1 LAPYRIL
8 LPVGLGTAL
17 SLIGDVSLYTVL
29 PTYTAEAGV
38 LLASVG
44 ILLSANR
51 FIRLGTNGLV
61 GWLCD
66 RWSQPRV
73 FVLALFLG
81 ALSTAVYAFTR
92 GFWPLLAGR
101 LLWGI
106 AWSGIWIAGNG
117 IVLNAAG
124 IANRGRWVGYY
135 HVAFFLGTSVGA
147 LLGGALTDWLGYHQA
162 MAIAAGLALLG
173 ALIAWLFLPEE
184 VGDWRLEVPNLQ
196 SPMEHRTIADGVSDN
211 RRWDIDQS
219 PISNLPTVE
228 PAAMTRVNVAEMASA
243 TALLGVSRLVVAGFM
258 VSTLG
263 LFLLERLG
271 ESVVVSGQTLGV
283 ATLTGLGL
291 GLSTLLSMLAAAFL
305 GNLSDRAHSRWR
317 IAAAGLIPGIVGF
330 GLMAW
335 GTPVAILSGLLL
347 TAVTSGSNQGLSTA
361 LIGDLSREA
370 TRGRWLG
377 VLYTVGD
384 LGSAIGPPLAYAL
397 IPFWGTPGIY
407 WLSLV
412 ILAFMFLAAVP
423 WATLGD

>member
-1 LAPYRIL
+1 MVYFRSQLAPYRIL

-29 PTYTAEAGV
+29 PTHATQAGV

-51 FIRLGTNGLV
+51 FIRLGTNGV
-61 GWLCD
+61 AGWLCD
-66 RWSQPRV
+66 RWPLRRV
-73 FVLALFLG
+73 FLLALFLG

-92 GFWPLLAGR
+92 GFWPLLVGR

-117 IVLNAAG
+117 IVLDAAG
-124 IANRGRWVGYY
+124 ITTRGRWVGYY
-135 HVAFFLGTSVGA
+135 HVSFFLGASVGA
-147 LLGGALTDWLGYHQA
+147 LLGGALTDWIGYHQA
-162 MAIAAGLALLG
+162 MAVAAGLALLG
-173 ALIAWLFLPEE
+173 ALIAWLFLPLEI
-184 VGDWRLEVPNLQ
+184 GDWRLE
-196 SPMEHRTIADGVSDN
+196 TAN
-211 RRWDIDQS
+211 RRWDIGQS

-228 PAAMTRVNVAEMASA
+228 PAAMTRANVAEMASA

-305 GNLSDRAHSRWR
+305 GNLSDRADSRWR
-317 IAAAGLIPGIVGF
+317 VAAAGLIPGIVGF

-347 TAVTSGSNQGLSTA
+347 TAVTSGSNQGLATA
-361 LIGDLSREA
+361 LIGDLSRDT

-397 IPFWGTPGIY
+397 IPFWGTPGLY
-407 WLSLV
+407 WLSLA
-412 ILAFMFLAAVP
+412 ILAFMLLAAAP
-423 WATLGD
+423 WVILARR

>member
-1 LAPYRIL
+1 MTSTRIL

-51 FIRLGTNGLV
+51 FVRLGTNGIV

-66 RWSQPRV
+66 RWSQRQV

-117 IVLNAAG
+117 MVLDTAG
-124 IANRGRWVGYY
+124 VANRGRWVGYY

-147 LLGGALTDWLGYHQA
+147 LLGGALTDWIGYHQA
-162 MAIAAGLALLG
+162 MAIAAGLALSG
-173 ALIAWLFLPEE
+173 ALIAWLFLPAEI
-184 VGDWRLEVPNLQ
+184 GDWRLEIGD
-196 SPMEHRTIADGVSDN
+196 S
-211 RRWDIDQS
+211 QS
-219 PISNLPTVE
+219 PISNLQSLISNP
-228 PAAMTRVNVAEMASA
+228 PDRTRANVAEMASA
-243 TALLGVSRLVVAGFM
+243 TALLGVSRLVVAGFL

-271 ESVVVSGQTLGV
+271 ESVVVSGRTLGV

-305 GNLSDRAHSRWR
+305 GNLSDRANSRWGV
-317 IAAAGLIPGIVGF
+317 AAAGLIPGIVGF

-361 LIGDLSREA
+361 LIGDLSRD
-370 TRGRWLG
+370 TSRGRWLG

-384 LGSAIGPPLAYAL
+384 LGSAIGPPVAYAL
-397 IPFWGTPGIY
+397 IPFWGTPGLY
-407 WLSLV
+407 WLSLAV
-412 ILAFMFLAAVP
+412 LAFMLLAAVP
-423 WATLGD
+423 WAILRD

>member
-1 LAPYRIL
+1 MVYFRSQLAPYRIL

-29 PTYTAEAGV
+29 PTHATQAGV

-51 FIRLGTNGLV
+51 FIRLGTNGV
-61 GWLCD
+61 AGWLCD
-66 RWSQPRV
+66 RWPLRRV
-73 FVLALFLG
+73 FLLALFLG

-92 GFWPLLAGR
+92 GFWPLLVGR

-117 IVLNAAG
+117 IVLDAAG
-124 IANRGRWVGYY
+124 IATRGRWVGYY
-135 HVAFFLGTSVGA
+135 HVSFFLGASVGA
-147 LLGGALTDWLGYHQA
+147 LLGGALTDWIGYHQA
-162 MAIAAGLALLG
+162 MAVAAGLALLG
-173 ALIAWLFLPEE
+173 ALIAWLFLPLEI
-184 VGDWRLEVPNLQ
+184 GDWRLE
-196 SPMEHRTIADGVSDN
+196 TAN
-211 RRWDIDQS
+211 RRWDIGQS

-228 PAAMTRVNVAEMASA
+228 PAAMTRANVAEMASA

-347 TAVTSGSNQGLSTA
+347 TAVTSGSNQGLATA
-361 LIGDLSREA
+361 LIGDLSRDT

-397 IPFWGTPGIY
+397 IPFWGTPGLY
-407 WLSLV
+407 WLSLA
-412 ILAFMFLAAVP
+412 ILAFMLLAAAP
-423 WATLGD
+423 WVILARR

>member
-1 LAPYRIL
+1 MRFQLTSTRIL

-51 FIRLGTNGLV
+51 FVRLGTNGIV

-66 RWSQPRV
+66 RWSQRQV

-117 IVLNAAG
+117 MVLDTAG
-124 IANRGRWVGYY
+124 VANRGRCVGYY

-147 LLGGALTDWLGYHQA
+147 LLGGALTDWIGYHGA
-162 MAIAAGLALLG
+162 MSVATALALSG
-173 ALIAWLFLPEE
+173 ALIAWLFLPVEI
-184 VGDWRLEVPNLQ
+184 GDWGLVIGDSPSPIPNL
-196 SPMEHRTIADGVSDN
+196 PAG
-211 RRWDIDQS
+211 
-219 PISNLPTVE
+219 E
-228 PAAMTRVNVAEMASA
+228 PAAATRANVAEMASA
-243 TALLGVSRLVVAGFM
+243 TALLGVSRLVVAGFL

-271 ESVVVSGQTLGV
+271 ESVVVSGRTFGV

-305 GNLSDRAHSRWR
+305 GNLSDRANSRWGV
-317 IAAAGLIPGIVGF
+317 AAAGLIPGIVGF

-361 LIGDLSREA
+361 LIGDLSRD
-370 TRGRWLG
+370 TSRGRWLG

-384 LGSAIGPPLAYAL
+384 LGSAIGPPVAYAL
-397 IPFWGTPGIY
+397 IPFWGTPGLY
-407 WLSLV
+407 WLSLAV
-412 ILAFMFLAAVP
+412 LAFMLLAAVP
-423 WATLGD
+423 WAILRD